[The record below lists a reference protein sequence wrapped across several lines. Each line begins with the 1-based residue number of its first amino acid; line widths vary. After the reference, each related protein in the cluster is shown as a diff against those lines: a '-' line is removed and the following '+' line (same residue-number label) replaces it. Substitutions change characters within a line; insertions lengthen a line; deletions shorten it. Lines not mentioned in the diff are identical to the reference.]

1 MSVVRRPRRW
11 WRVGAAALVVALL
24 VGALGAAAVARGGPR
39 LSTSGPV
46 DVAGTEATG
55 TFTVAERT
63 VRQVRYAD
71 QGTLRYTFVLHNDG
85 RLPVE
90 VTGLADE
97 QPPSRLF
104 TPISL
109 AAEDADGAG
118 EAGRATVPGGGQ
130 VEMTLSLLMSGC
142 ESLSARAGAFVTEVV
157 LRTRTVTTFTDEVS
171 VRLPEE
177 LHTGSPREAFCP
189 ESTASSRPPG

>member
-1 MSVVRRPRRW
+1 M
-11 WRVGAAALVVALL
+11 VALL
-24 VGALGAAAVARGGPR
+24 LGALTAAAVARGGPR

-46 DVAGTEATG
+46 GVTGTEATG

-90 VTGLADE
+90 IAGLADE

-104 TPISL
+104 TPVAL
-109 AAEDADGAG
+109 VAAEAGA
-118 EAGRATVPGGGQ
+118 TVVPGGGRLE
-130 VEMTLSLLMSGC
+130 VTLSLLMGGC

-157 LRTRTVTTFTDEVS
+157 LRTRTAGAFVDEVS
-171 VRLPEE
+171 VLLPEE

>member
-11 WRVGAAALVVALL
+11 GRVGAAALVVALL
-24 VGALGAAAVARGGPR
+24 LGALTAAAVARGGPR

-90 VTGLADE
+90 VAGLADE
-97 QPPSRLF
+97 QPSSRLF
-104 TPISL
+104 TPVDL
-109 AAEDADGAG
+109 VAADDGV
-118 EAGRATVPGGGQ
+118 TVVPGGGQ
-130 VEMTLSLLMSGC
+130 LEVTLSLLMSGC
-142 ESLSARAGAFVTEVV
+142 ETLSARAGAFVTEVV
-157 LRTRTVTTFTDEVS
+157 LRTRTAGAFADDVS
-171 VRLPEE
+171 VLLPEE